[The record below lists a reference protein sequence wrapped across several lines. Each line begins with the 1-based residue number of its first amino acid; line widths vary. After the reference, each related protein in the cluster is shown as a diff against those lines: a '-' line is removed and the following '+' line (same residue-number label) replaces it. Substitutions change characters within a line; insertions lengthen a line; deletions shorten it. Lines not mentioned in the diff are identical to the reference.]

1 MGKFDACSNLS
12 LDPSCRN
19 NRLFGP
25 LPPVPFPYTL
35 RGAGGLVARA
45 FIVGRG
51 VAQHGSAPR
60 SGRGGPRFKSGRPDH
75 FLFHTRCCFV
85 LGVLHWHQ
93 GERVFLLSS
102 DRRGGAGCWL
112 ASLRLLQ

>member
-75 FLFHTRCCFV
+75 FLLHTRRRFV
-85 LGVLHWHQ
+85 LHVPMRRPPSWAAWPPPSRGIR
-93 GERVFLLSS
+93 G
-102 DRRGGAGCWL
+102 RRGGDGWGAG
-112 ASLRLLQ
+112 

>member
-12 LDPSCRN
+12 LDPSY
-19 NRLFGP
+19 LSDWPIGHAHP
-25 LPPVPFPYTL
+25 APTYPYTL

-75 FLFHTRCCFV
+75 F
-85 LGVLHWHQ
+85 
-93 GERVFLLSS
+93 
-102 DRRGGAGCWL
+102 
-112 ASLRLLQ
+112 